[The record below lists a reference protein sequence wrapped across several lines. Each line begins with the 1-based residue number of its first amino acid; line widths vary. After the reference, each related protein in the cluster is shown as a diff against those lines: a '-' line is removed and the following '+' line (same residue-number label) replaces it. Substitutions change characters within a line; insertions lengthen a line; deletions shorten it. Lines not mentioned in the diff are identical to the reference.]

1 MPRKYTR
8 KTTWGKTPLE
18 EMESAAAEVKEGKKS
33 IRAAARDRNI
43 DKSSLQR
50 FIKKKEIGEVK
61 SVAWG
66 AVAEAKRIFTDE
78 MEEELSK
85 HLKQLA
91 EQFHG
96 LPPVKC
102 RQLAFEYAEKNNIP
116 VPSNWT
122 KTLCAGENWFGSLL
136 ARRHLSVRTPER
148 GELVTVVCAV
158 NAAGNAAPPMFIFPR
173 VKFKDCFMI
182 GAPPGAKGTSTRT
195 GWMNEDTWAEFLDH
209 LIQHTNCTPDRP
221 MLLIQDNLKAHI
233 SLKAVEIAKSNGIVL
248 LTLPPHTSHRMQ
260 PLDVTVYGPF
270 KTQYSRALDGWM
282 RSNPGQ
288 TVSIYQIA
296 GLVNEAF
303 MSAVTQRNITS
314 GFKSTG
320 IFLYNREIF
329 LDEAF
334 APSTVSDRPNPE
346 LQPATAD
353 DPDGPPP
360 ADDPPAEDNSLAD
373 ANPPTVHGPHGCAL
387 PADSDVP
394 CVPSQPGYVS
404 PREILPFPKCPP
416 RRQIKR
422 KRVKTAILTDTPE
435 KQAIEKAYKER
446 QKKLAGKKQKNIKEK
461 GKPKK
466 KATKKKIIFSSSEES
481 DVPVSI
487 DSVSDEESSED
498 ERSDPGN
505 TDLSVGDFVIVN
517 FATKHRSVRYIGMVK
532 KVEDDEILA
541 QFLRRIQGNTKEWE
555 RPTFAIKEND
565 VAHFPKSDV
574 VKKLPQPKRPG
585 GTTRR
590 EQLFIF
596 PCNLQ
601 GWNVE

>member
-1 MPRKYTR
+1 MTEK
-8 KTTWGKTPLE
+8 
-18 EMESAAAEVKEGKKS
+18 GKK
-33 IRAAARDRNI
+33 
-43 DKSSLQR
+43 QV
-50 FIKKKEIGEVK
+50 G
-61 SVAWG
+61 SVTSA
-66 AVAEAKRIFTDE
+66 
-78 MEEELSK
+78 
-85 HLKQLA
+85 
-91 EQFHG
+91 
-96 LPPVKC
+96 
-102 RQLAFEYAEKNNIP
+102 
-116 VPSNWT
+116 
-122 KTLCAGENWFGSLL
+122 
-136 ARRHLSVRTPER
+136 ER

-158 NAAGNAAPPMFIFPR
+158 NAAGNATPPMFIFPR

-221 MLLIQDNLKAHI
+221 MLLILDNLKAHI

-260 PLDVTVYGPF
+260 PLDVTVFGPF

-282 RSNPGQ
+282 RSNPGK

-303 MSAVTQRNITS
+303 MSAVTPRNITS
-314 GFKSTG
+314 GFRSSG
-320 IFLYNREIF
+320 IFPYNRYIF
-329 LDEAF
+329 PDEAF
-334 APSTVSDRPNPE
+334 APSMVSDRPNPE

-360 ADDPPAEDNSLAD
+360 ADEPPAADNALAD
-373 ANPPTVHGPHGCAL
+373 ANPSTAHGPHGCAS

-394 CVPSQPGYVS
+394 RVPSQPGYVS
-404 PREILPFPKCPP
+404 PREILPLPKCPP
-416 RRQIKR
+416 RTQTKR

-446 QKKLAGKKQKNIKEK
+446 QNKLGGKKQKNSKEK

-466 KATKKKIIFSSSEES
+466 KATKKNIIVSSSEES

-487 DSVSDEESSED
+487 DNVSDEESSED
-498 ERSDPGN
+498 ERSDQEN

-565 VAHFPKSDV
+565 VAHVPKSDV

-590 EQLFIF
+590 EQLLIF